1 MATLTRSQPLRGYSV
16 PINRAS
22 LPMRTAILLTVILP
36 FVGLIVGIV
45 LLWGHG
51 FSWVHLIVLLV
62 MYHLTGLG
70 VTLGYHRLFT
80 HRAFET
86 VRPVRLVLGILGSM
100 AVQGPLLKW
109 VAVHRRHHQHSDEPG
124 DPHSPHLHGPGFL
137 AMFRGLVHAH
147 TGWLFSADLPGL
159 DRYIGDLL
167 PDRMLRVVSKLFPLW
182 VVVGLLIPAALGGLL
197 TWTWFGVL
205 AGFIWGGLARVFL
218 VHHMTWSINS
228 VCHLWGG
235 PALPLPR

>member
-1 MATLTRSQPLRGYSV
+1 
-16 PINRAS
+16 
-22 LPMRTAILLTVILP
+22 MRTAILLTVILP
-36 FVGLIVGIV
+36 FVGLIAGIV

-51 FSWVHLIVLLV
+51 FSWAHLIVLLV
-62 MYHLTGLG
+62 MYHLTALG

-86 VRPVRLVLGILGSM
+86 FRPIRLILGILGSM

-124 DPHSPHLHGPGFL
+124 DPHSPHLHGPGVL
-137 AMFRGLVHAH
+137 AMLRGLVHAH
-147 TGWLFSADLPGL
+147 TGWLFSADTPGL

-167 PDRMLRVVSKLFPLW
+167 PDRTLRAVSKLFPLW
-182 VVVGLLIPAALGGLL
+182 VVIGLLIPAALGGLL

-205 AGFIWGGLARVFL
+205 VGFIWGGLARVFL

-228 VCHLWGG
+228 VCHLWGRQ
-235 PALPLPR
+235 PFRARDCFIRAVKPEINIRFLVA